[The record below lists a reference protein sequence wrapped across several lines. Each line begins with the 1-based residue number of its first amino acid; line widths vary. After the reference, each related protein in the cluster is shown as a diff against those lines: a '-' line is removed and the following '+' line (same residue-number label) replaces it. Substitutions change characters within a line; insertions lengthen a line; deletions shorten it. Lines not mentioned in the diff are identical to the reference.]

1 MVSLST
7 RHAKKTP
14 GVACEFSITAP
25 FAHVLSELTVSQDV
39 VSGLQ
44 DQIILLQKMPFCHLR
59 LGAVPH
65 CVSLLVTH
73 NAHECFK
80 GSRVTLKRNLYEIH
94 I

>member
-7 RHAKKTP
+7 RHARKTP
-14 GVACEFSITAP
+14 GVACEFNITAP
-25 FAHVLSELTVSQDV
+25 FTHILSELTVSQDV
-39 VSGLQ
+39 VSGLRVL
-44 DQIILLQKMPFCHLR
+44 IILQKMPFCHLR

-73 NAHECFK
+73 KAHECFK
-80 GSRVTLKRNLYEIH
+80 GFRVTLKRNLYEIH